1 MPIKEEYKEEALL
14 KLKRVGDAIRPRI
27 EELIKTVDPEDIEF
41 GTRVELKAE
50 ELEALWKECVEE
62 NNYMSVVFTEVMEH
76 HDGAYLKVIFK
87 NSTEDY
93 EEDRYVNVRSS
104 GRVEISHA
112 LFVTVENVRARV
124 ERVGEGA
131 FVLFLKS
138 S

>member
-14 KLKRVGDAIRPRI
+14 KLKRIGDAIRPRV

-93 EEDRYVNVRSS
+93 EEDRYVSIRSS
-104 GRVEISHA
+104 GRVEINHA
-112 LFVTVENVRARV
+112 LFVTVEGVRARV